1 MKISGVEGEEEM
13 EREGKG
19 RERGGKRESG
29 RGKRERREE
38 EDNTL
43 PRQAERGL
51 GTRLGR
57 LSGSTF

>member
-1 MKISGVEGEEEM
+1 MKISGVEGEEEEK

-19 RERGGKRESG
+19 KEKGVR
-29 RGKRERREE
+29 KRERREE